1 MTSQLV
7 TADELAPHVGK
18 ANRAQVLRAYRAG
31 YIPGHRIGRRVVF
44 DVDEVLQHIKA
55 DQAAS
60 NPSPATQR
68 PRRAGRRRQISL
80 A

>member
-1 MTSQLV
+1 MTQMV
-7 TADELAPHVGK
+7 TATELAPHIGK
-18 ANRAQVLRAYRAG
+18 TRGAQVLRAYRAG

-44 DVDEVLQHIKA
+44 DVDEVLQHIKG

-60 NPSPATQR
+60 SPSPATQS
-68 PRRAGRRRQISL
+68 PPRAGRRRQISL